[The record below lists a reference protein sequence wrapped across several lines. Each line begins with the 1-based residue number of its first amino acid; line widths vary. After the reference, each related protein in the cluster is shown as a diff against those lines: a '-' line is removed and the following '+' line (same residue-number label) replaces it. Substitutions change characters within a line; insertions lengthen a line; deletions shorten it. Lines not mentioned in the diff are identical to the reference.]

1 MAAGA
6 RENARV
12 RIGFD
17 VSQTGAGK
25 AGCGFF
31 ADSLVQALAAVDPTN
46 EYVLYPTFGTGWW
59 DPDHARTTRRIAQP
73 NFRRG
78 PEGMGHEA
86 SRAFWRHPPPDL
98 DAHLGTPDVVHA
110 NNYFCPRGLAHAR
123 TVYTLY
129 DLVPLDHPEYLTEA
143 NRLVCFD
150 GLFEA
155 SLRADLLLAISEHSR
170 ERFLAHFPHV
180 PPERVRVVY
189 PSSRFEDG
197 TAPRAEAAPE
207 GLAPGGFLLSVGT
220 LEPRKNL
227 RRLLGA
233 YARLVRAG
241 ETALPLVLA
250 GGRGWLED
258 GLTDH
263 VAALGIADRVRVLG
277 YVSDETLRW
286 LYASCF
292 AFAYP
297 SLVEGFGMPV
307 LEAMSLGAAVVTSDR
322 SSLPEVAGGAA
333 LAVDPTDED
342 ALAAALRRLSGE
354 PDLRATLR
362 ERAVERA
369 RQFSWT
375 GAARQTLAL
384 YEEALARPPRA
395 AEPVRSGQP

>member
-1 MAAGA
+1 M
-6 RENARV
+6 

-31 ADSLVQALAAVDPTN
+31 ADSLVQALAAIDRAN
-46 EYVLYPTFGTGWW
+46 EYVLYPAFGTGWW

-78 PEGMGHEA
+78 PEGMSHAA
-86 SRAFWRHPPPDL
+86 SLAFWRQPAADQE
-98 DAHLGTPDVVHA
+98 ARLGAPDVVHA

-129 DLVPLDHPEYLTEA
+129 DLVPLDHPELLTEA

-170 ERFLAHFPHV
+170 ARFLAHFPHV
-180 PPERVRVVY
+180 PPERVRVVH
-189 PSSRFEDG
+189 PSSRFED
-197 TAPRAEAAPE
+197 ARAARAEAAPA
-207 GLAPGGFLLSVGT
+207 GLAPGGFFLSVGT

-227 RRLLGA
+227 RRLLAAFARVTAEGA
-233 YARLVRAG
+233 
-241 ETALPLVLA
+241 TALPLVLA

-258 GLTDH
+258 GLEAY
-263 VAALGIADRVRVLG
+263 VSSLGLDGRVRVLG
-277 YVSDETLRW
+277 YVDDETLRW
-286 LYASCF
+286 LYANCF

-297 SLVEGFGMPV
+297 SLVEGFGLPV
-307 LEAMSLGAAVVTSDR
+307 LEAMGLGAAVVTSDR
-322 SSLPEVAGGAA
+322 SSLPEVAGDAA

-342 ALAAALRRLSGE
+342 ALAAALRRLSAEAGLR
-354 PDLRATLR
+354 DALRA
-362 ERAVERA
+362 RAVTRA
-369 RQFSWT
+369 RAFSWT

-384 YEEALARPPRA
+384 YEDALALPP
-395 AEPVRSGQP
+395 RSGQL

>member
-1 MAAGA
+1 
-6 RENARV
+6 V

-31 ADSLVQALAAVDPTN
+31 ADSLVQALAAIDRAN
-46 EYVLYPTFGTGWW
+46 EYVLYPAFGTGWW
-59 DPDHARTTRRIAQP
+59 DPDHARTTRRVAQP

-78 PEGMGHEA
+78 PEGMSHAA
-86 SRAFWRHPPPDL
+86 SLAFWRRPAADHE
-98 DAHLGTPDVVHA
+98 ARLGAPDVVHA
-110 NNYFCPRGLAHAR
+110 NNYFCPRGLVHAR

-129 DLVPLDHPEYLTEA
+129 DLVPLDHPEFLTEA

-170 ERFLAHFPHV
+170 ARFLAHFPHV
-180 PPERVRVVY
+180 PPDRVRVVH

-197 TAPRAEAAPE
+197 RPPRAAAAPD
-207 GLAPGGFLLSVGT
+207 GLEPGGFFLSVGT

-227 RRLLGA
+227 RRLLA
-233 YARLVRAG
+233 AFARVTAAG
-241 ETALPLVLA
+241 DTALPLVLA

-258 GLTDH
+258 GLEAY
-263 VAALGIADRVRVLG
+263 VSSLGLDGRVRVLG
-277 YVSDETLRW
+277 YVDDETLRW

-297 SLVEGFGMPV
+297 SLVEGFGLPV

-322 SSLPEVAGGAA
+322 SSLPEVAGDAA
-333 LAVDPTDED
+333 LAVDPTDEG
-342 ALAAALRRLSGE
+342 ALAAALRRLAVE
-354 PDLRATLR
+354 PALRDALR
-362 ERAVERA
+362 ERAGARA
-369 RQFSWT
+369 RRFSWT

-384 YEEALARPPRA
+384 YAEALALPP
-395 AEPVRSGQP
+395 RSGQP